1 METVHSL
8 RNPLGRLG
16 AETDSKMTF
25 PGTAVKATGFN
36 HDVSLFQDRFS
47 KRLHRNTKQGFVREG
62 VDRACGQSQATP
74 AFD

>member
-1 METVHSL
+1 
-8 RNPLGRLG
+8 
-16 AETDSKMTF
+16 MTF